1 MVFSDPVFLAF
12 FLPIAGILILAFSR
26 LAHSL
31 AILLAS
37 LFFYFWSSGAIV
49 FVLVFSILLN
59 WCWGLLLS
67 RYPSRWSL
75 GLGVTAN
82 LLLLVYYKYAA
93 FLAEQLG
100 LLFTPNLTGTFQSTV
115 LPIGIS
121 FFTFQAIS
129 YLVDVHRK
137 EAEAETNLI
146 RFGAYLSFFPQLIA
160 GPVVRYRDVIAQ
172 YIRPDISVLNM
183 SAGTARFAHGLFKKV
198 VIADSAGAIADAC
211 FALPTD
217 QYTLAASALGAMAY
231 TVQIYFDFSGYSDM
245 AIGLG
250 LIFGIRF
257 NENFTH
263 PYSSSS
269 LTEFWRRWHISL
281 SSWFRDYLYIPLG
294 GNRSSAFATYR
305 NLILVFAVTG
315 LWHGAAWTFVV
326 WGLYHGFFLLLER
339 RWLTSMID
347 RGSLLARYCYMLPVV
362 AVGWIIFRA
371 DTLEQ
376 AYLFIRTLF
385 VPSANSLLLSD
396 SILQVLTPFNVF
408 ATLVGCLIFLAPR
421 NKTFGAY
428 LNASSPSH
436 RLLAVRILYCAVGF
450 PYALM
455 IAFSSEFS
463 PFLYFR
469 F

>member
-1 MVFSDPVFLAF
+1 M
-12 FLPIAGILILAFSR
+12 
-26 LAHSL
+26 
-31 AILLAS
+31 S

-49 FVLVFSILLN
+49 FVLIFSILMN
-59 WCWGLLLS
+59 WGWGLLLS
-67 RYPSRWSL
+67 RFCSQWIL
-75 GLGVTAN
+75 GFGVALN
-82 LLLLVYYKYAA
+82 LLVLAYYKYAA
-93 FLAEQLG
+93 FLAQQFDLI
-100 LLFTPNLTGTFQSTV
+100 FTANLTGTFQSII

-129 YLVDVHRK
+129 YLVDIYRK
-137 EAEAETNLI
+137 EAEVETNVI

-160 GPVVRYRDVIAQ
+160 GPIVRYRDVIAQ
-172 YIRPDISVLNM
+172 YARPDISVLNM
-183 SAGTARFAHGLFKKV
+183 SAGFARFAHGLFKKV

-211 FALPTD
+211 FALPAD
-217 QYTLAASALGAMAY
+217 EYTMATSALGAIAY

-294 GNRSSAFATYR
+294 GNRSSEFATYR
-305 NLILVFAVTG
+305 NLVLVFAVTG

-339 RWLTSMID
+339 KWLAGVVS
-347 RGSLLARYCYMLPVV
+347 RSSLLARYCYMLPVV
-362 AVGWIIFRA
+362 VVGWIIFRA
-371 DTLEQ
+371 DTLAQ
-376 AYLFIRTLF
+376 GHLFIEALF
-385 VPSANSLLLSD
+385 MFGVNSLLLPD
-396 SILQVLTPFNVF
+396 TVLQVLTPFSLLAVV
-408 ATLVGCLIFLAPR
+408 TGCLIYLAPR
-421 NKTFGAY
+421 NKIFGAY
-428 LNASSPSH
+428 LSSGTPSSK
-436 RLLAVRILYCAVGF
+436 LLAIRLMYCAVGL
-450 PYALM
+450 PYSLM
-455 IAFSSEFS
+455 IAFSSHFS